1 MSVEGTVAPILP
13 LKDYLSGKNQIPA
26 DPHKPTPTRLLVVPP
41 WQREYVWT
49 PSDAGE
55 VGILLDDLREFVTGK
70 DDDYLM
76 GSILLSKGA
85 KEDHERLLIDG
96 QQRTLTYSILL
107 MCVLKHVQNSHQLI
121 LKANDQE
128 QQRTLVEMRSCVS
141 NDDAMYI
148 PRVSMPHSKAND
160 MLQSIF
166 AWSKVADGE
175 ASDVF
180 TEEKD
185 HWTQTQ
191 RNLIDVANWIYEKK
205 LKTESWLPNSE
216 LLTHLRKILD
226 KVKFLQITLSS
237 QQEAI
242 AIFDRINSRGA
253 LLDSGDLI
261 KNRIFQTVESD
272 EDFNAI
278 SQSWM
283 QMNESLAKCS
293 LKRMR
298 EPKFLLR
305 AMALSD
311 QALRDH
317 MSEEEDQPETKYTAP
332 KITYE
337 KLTTYWG
344 ERLDPKSSHSHS
356 VKKISPFQFADDLV
370 NASQWLHA
378 LSQEQTVKMKALD
391 ELYFSRYLNSVQ
403 HYPMLLA
410 GRIFEDFDVLA
421 HLTRQV
427 HNRTSFYLLSEER
440 TQDFESLVPT
450 WTGLIAKLGSKATK
464 AQLDEIY
471 EKNVKVSAE
480 SIDALIEQM
489 RNWSYKSSDKKKI
502 RAVLSQLTRVVDI
515 AGGKEDKDSP
525 VSYFSTKKDENK
537 ESWDIEHV
545 QPSKGASKDSE
556 VHKIG
561 NLVLLKAD
569 HNSLKRAE
577 SPVKKSDVYK
587 GSHLLLTQSLVGITI
602 EKEKKKVDDF
612 FKVAGFAGTGWDVPT
627 WDSSSMKSREDL
639 YATLLKYHLT
649 TFA

>member
-1 MSVEGTVAPILP
+1 MSVEDTFAPILP
-13 LKDYLSGKNQIPA
+13 LKDYLSGINQIPS
-26 DPHKPTPTRLLVVPP
+26 DPHKPTPSRLLVVPP

-55 VGILLDDLREFVTGK
+55 VGILLDDLREFVTGN
-70 DDDYLM
+70 DEDYLM

-85 KEDHERLLIDG
+85 KEDYERLLIDG

-121 LKANDQE
+121 LKGNDQE
-128 QQRTLVEMRSCVS
+128 QQRTLVDMRSCVS
-141 NDDAMYI
+141 NNDAMYI

-191 RNLIDVANWIYEKK
+191 RNLIDVATWIYEKK
-205 LKTESWLPNSE
+205 LKTEGWLPNSE
-216 LLTHLRKILD
+216 LLSHMRKILD

-332 KITYE
+332 RITYE

-344 ERLDPKSSHSHS
+344 ERLDPKSSHSHA

-378 LSQEQTVKMKALD
+378 LSVEQTVKMKPLD
-391 ELYFSRYLNSVQ
+391 ELYFCRYLNSVQ

-410 GRIFEDFDVLA
+410 GRNFEDFDALA

-427 HNRTSFYLLSEER
+427 HNRTAFYLLSEER

-450 WTGLIAKLGSKATK
+450 WTGLITKLGSKATK

-471 EKNVKVSAE
+471 EKNVKVSAD

-502 RAVLSQLTRVVDI
+502 RAVLSQLTRVVDV
-515 AGGKEDKDSP
+515 AGGREDKDSP

-556 VHKIG
+556 VHRIG
-561 NLVLLKAD
+561 NLVLLKTN
-569 HNSLKRAE
+569 HNSLKGAV
-577 SPVKKSDVYK
+577 SPEKKSDVYK

-639 YATLLKYHLT
+639 YAALLKYHLT
-649 TFA
+649 TLN